1 MANLD
6 LSALPA
12 KVTITNNDTKPR
24 RVAISGTN
32 QAFIV
37 EPGNSV
43 SVRAEL
49 STELIGYLSQD
60 DSGVTP
66 DGTSGAGLQVTYEA
80 ITNGEG

>member
-12 KVTITNNDTKPR
+12 KVTLTNNDTKPR
-24 RVAISGTN
+24 KVTISGTN
-32 QAFIV
+32 QAFII

-60 DSGVTP
+60 DDGAANSG
-66 DGTSGAGLQVTYEA
+66 SGGLQVTYEA
-80 ITNGEG
+80 ITSGSSQE

>member
-1 MANLD
+1 MAALD

-12 KVTITNNDTKPR
+12 KVTITNNDTKAR

-32 QAFIV
+32 QAFII

-60 DSGVTP
+60 D
-66 DGTSGAGLQVTYEA
+66 DGTTPNGSTGGGLQVTYEA
-80 ITNGEG
+80 ITGGEQ